1 MTKKEAIDYLL
12 LIKML
17 FDNNYVHE
25 ALDIAIEELST
36 ENVPQLRQ
44 TDTIIIATAL
54 QYLIDDTERHELD
67 RARAKKLREQYLLYG
82 AKMKGGNIE

>member
-36 ENVPQLRQ
+36 E
-44 TDTIIIATAL
+44 AL
-54 QYLIDDTERHELD
+54 Q
-67 RARAKKLREQYLLYG
+67 REW
-82 AKMKGGNIE
+82 